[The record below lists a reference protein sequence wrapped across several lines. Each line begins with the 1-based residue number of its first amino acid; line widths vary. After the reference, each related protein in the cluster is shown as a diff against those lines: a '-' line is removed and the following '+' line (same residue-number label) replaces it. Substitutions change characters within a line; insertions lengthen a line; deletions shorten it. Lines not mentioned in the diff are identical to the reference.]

1 MPEMHLRQSVFTYS
15 ACRPFTRNKQ
25 RIQTLMETEDT
36 NYVYKNELDKAY
48 FQHDMAY
55 GKYKD
60 LSKNNTSRYSLKRQ
74 S

>member
-1 MPEMHLRQSVFTYS
+1 MHLRQSVFTYS

-60 LSKNNTSRYSLKRQ
+60 LSKNNASRYSLKRQ
-74 S
+74 R